1 MDDLETLTEEQ
12 KLSRMAQAIQAAKE
26 DFGKLSGL
34 PYLLNRHSAIAFS
47 LGQLDLAV
55 DALTRL
61 GIPKR
66 VLKEQVR
73 RIADS
78 VPELPAEVRKR
89 KDRYAADWRDRER
102 LKKMAAKA
110 PRTVQVERTE
120 AAATPMAPQ
129 ACKPP
134 RGVSR

>member
-1 MDDLETLTEEQ
+1 MEPEGMTEEQ
-12 KLSRMAQAIQAAKE
+12 KLSMMAQAIQAAKL

-34 PYLLNRHSAIAFS
+34 KHLLDRHSAIAFS
-47 LGQLDLAV
+47 LAQLDLAV

-66 VLKEQVR
+66 ALKEEVR

-89 KDRYAADWRDRER
+89 KDRYAAAWRERER
-102 LKKMAAKA
+102 LKK
-110 PRTVQVERTE
+110 
-120 AAATPMAPQ
+120 ATP
-129 ACKPP
+129 
-134 RGVSR
+134 